1 MDRQEI
7 LCMNCFAVL
16 HNSDSPCHVCGWD
29 NSTSQITHGLEY
41 KKILNGR
48 YIVGR
53 VKSVNGEGITYSAY
67 DRQKRHPV
75 EIKEF
80 FPFSIS
86 SRNPEDN
93 TIIPNEGFE
102 TDFENYLDQFI
113 ELSKNISRLKEVSVI
128 HSIIDIFEENY
139 TAYAVYEFV
148 NSVSLKTYVETNGV
162 LSWNTA
168 HSMFLPV
175 LTALGLINSLGV
187 THLGIAPETLRVT
200 AENKLL
206 ITGFA
211 IHAIRTAKSQLPK
224 EIFAGSASV
233 EQYAQNVGCTETSD
247 VYSFTASL
255 LFAVT
260 GALPDAAPRRLKD
273 PKLMIAKEFIRDLP
287 PYIITALANALQ
299 VKPDDRTASFERLK
313 VELAAAPTQI
323 ITASSTQA
331 IRSLPET
338 ETDIPQGYS
347 IPSFAWLIGSAL
359 ITVIAIVIVAVF
371 WLNRSSNKQNNN
383 QNSSGIIAQQ
393 IEVPNILNAN
403 YDEVQNKINNGEY
416 KFILQISSRSYT
428 DTVEENHIITQS
440 PNPGEYMVEGGK
452 ILITVSRGKE
462 ERTLP
467 EISGMS
473 FTEIYDNLI
482 ANGFVVIRKD
492 EPSDEIELGNVIRY
506 EGFEQGAKLTHGSEI
521 TVVVSTGSP

>member
-7 LCMNCFAVL
+7 LCMNCFASL

-29 NSTSQITHGLEY
+29 NSKPQIAHGLEY

-53 VKSVNGEGITYSAY
+53 VKSVNGEGITYLAY
-67 DRQKRHPV
+67 DRQKRRPV

-80 FPFSIS
+80 FPLSIS

-93 TIIPNEGFE
+93 TVIPNEGCETAFE
-102 TDFENYLDQFI
+102 GYLDQFI
-113 ELSKNISRLKEVSVI
+113 ELSKNISRLKEISVI

-148 NSVSLKTYVETNGV
+148 NSVSLKTHVQTNGV
-162 LSWNTA
+162 FSWNAA

-187 THLGIAPETLRVT
+187 THLGISPDSLKVT
-200 AENKLL
+200 SENKLL

-211 IHAIRTAKSQLPK
+211 IHAIRTAKSELPK
-224 EIFAGSASV
+224 EIFSGSAPV
-233 EQYAQNVGCTETSD
+233 EQYAQNVACAETAD
-247 VYSFTASL
+247 VYAFTASM

-260 GALPDAAPRRLKD
+260 GSLPAPAPQRLKD

-313 VELAAAPTQI
+313 IELSAAPTQI
-323 ITASSTQA
+323 ITAGSMQA

-371 WLNRSSNKQNNN
+371 WLNRSSDKKNNN
-383 QNSSGIIAQQ
+383 SNSSGVVATQ
-393 IEVPNILNAN
+393 IEVPNILNAD
-403 YDEVQNKINNGEY
+403 YDEIQNKINNGDY

-473 FTEIYDNLI
+473 FTEIYDNLT
-482 ANGFVVIRKD
+482 ANGFIVVRQD
-492 EPSDEIELGNVIRY
+492 EANDEIELGNVIRY
-506 EGFEQGAKLTHGSEI
+506 EGIEEGAKLKHGSEV
-521 TVVVSTGSP
+521 TVVVSTGTA